1 MRRGSGS
8 RLAAAVLGA
17 GLLAAAAPA
26 GGATRTVLL
35 RDGFGSLPAATTWT
49 DGQSLGAWTVRF
61 AGYGGVTAI
70 RAGSLLRLAPRPAT
84 RPDETHAALVVT
96 GRSFAEPC
104 LSVSSPASDD
114 GPAADRLRA
123 EPVGVCLAGVGLHQQ
138 RPLLL
143 PGGEAQR
150 LGAGQAGPRVPRRA
164 AVPRHRIDAVDA
176 RGDLADGV
184 ESRGPSPGATTVRL
198 DGAVVARFTD
208 LDRPYTAGR
217 VGLYSEDAVV
227 DVDTVTVVRC

>member
-104 LSVSSPASDD
+104 LSVSS
-114 GPAADRLRA
+114 RLRTTA
-123 EPVGVCLAGVGLHQQ
+123 QLRTGSAPNPWESAWLVWDYADDARFSYLAVKPNGWELGKRDPAYPGGQRFLATGSTPSTPVGTWRTASITRTVA
-138 RPLLL
+138 
-143 PGGEAQR
+143 
-150 LGAGQAGPRVPRRA
+150 
-164 AVPRHRIDAVDA
+164 
-176 RGDLADGV
+176 
-184 ESRGPSPGATTVRL
+184 GATTVRL